1 MKYNEN
7 SEDCELKFLFTY
19 FLLLEKYREEK
30 KQSSLYYLPVHSVFS
45 SAIEALINI

>member
-19 FLLLEKYREEK
+19 FLLLEKYREGK
-30 KQSSLYYLPVHSVFS
+30 KHSSLYYLLLILCSVVQ
-45 SAIEALINI
+45 LKH